1 MDVNLSGRLQ
11 LVKYSISIE
20 LYINS
25 KKKKWQ
31 REKKEKNYMQTK
43 NKTKNKKTE
52 NFIDVKNYSK
62 KNKTFFL

>member
-25 KKKKWQ
+25 KKKKMTK
-31 REKKEKNYMQTK
+31 RKKRKKLYA
-43 NKTKNKKTE
+43 NKK
-52 NFIDVKNYSK
+52 
-62 KNKTFFL
+62 

>member
-1 MDVNLSGRLQ
+1 
-11 LVKYSISIE
+11 
-20 LYINS
+20 
-25 KKKKWQ
+25 
-31 REKKEKNYMQTK
+31 MQTK

>member
-25 KKKKWQ
+25 KKKNDK
-31 REKKEKNYMQTK
+31 EKKK
-43 NKTKNKKTE
+43 KKT
-52 NFIDVKNYSK
+52 ICKQK
-62 KNKTFFL
+62 IKPKIKRQKIL